1 MSSLSLM
8 FVGSVLLLNG
18 LGLLG
23 VVGPKA
29 TAPPV
34 NVFIGSA
41 W

>member
-29 TAPPV
+29 TAPV